1 MVPNGAAALEWQRVK
16 DEISGDLTDLLRE
29 APLQIQMV
37 VNLVKPIISTF
48 MSSLA
53 ETVAEQQESVSS
65 LMSTAQLCLESDD
78 RVAQLLGSRL
88 QMSSPFSPKLF
99 HVQHQQTNDQ
109 PCGTCLLKCTVP
121 SNPVLSD

>member
-65 LMSTAQLCLESDD
+65 LMSTHSCVWNRTIESHSCS
-78 RVAQLLGSRL
+78 VADCKCRL
-88 QMSSPFSPKLF
+88 PFPQSCSTSSINRLMTS
-99 HVQHQQTNDQ
+99 HVE
-109 PCGTCLLKCTVP
+109 LAF
-121 SNPVLSD
+121 